1 MCNLLAVDGINH
13 PDVLSI
19 NAASTALALS
29 DIPWNGPIGAVR
41 VGLCDNNLVTNPTR
55 RELSNSE
62 LNLVVVSATQNL
74 VVMLEGSANNVL
86 QQDVLKA
93 IKFGVKECQHVI
105 NGINSLQKEFGK
117 PKRKYETNVDD
128 DTDGKLETVIDS
140 LCEIKLREIFTNANH
155 DKISRDVAVQD
166 VKKEVIEHLKSNF
179 DNLNFEVSLIIFD
192 KICKRIFR
200 DLIFENNSR

>member
-13 PDVLSI
+13 PDILSI

-41 VGLCDNNLVTNPTR
+41 VGLCDNNLITNPTR
-55 RELSNSE
+55 RELSKSE

-105 NGINSLQKEFGK
+105 NGINNLQKEFGK
-117 PKRKYETNVDD
+117 PKRKYETNVND

-179 DNLNFEVSLIIFD
+179 DNLNFEVSLMIFD

-200 DLIFENNSR
+200 DLIFENDSR

>member
-1 MCNLLAVDGINH
+1 MCNLLAVDGVNH
-13 PDVLSI
+13 PDILSI

-41 VGLCDNNLVTNPTR
+41 VGLCNNNLVTNPTR

-62 LNLVVVSATQNL
+62 LNIVVVSAAHNL

-93 IKFGVKECQHVI
+93 IKFGVKECQHIV

-117 PKRKYETNVDD
+117 PKRKYNNNIED

-155 DKISRDVAVQD
+155 DKMSRDAAVQD

-179 DNLNFEVSLIIFD
+179 DNLNFDTSLMIFD

-200 DLIFENNSR
+200 DLIFENNAR